1 MKKRRRMILANEK
14 KPKDVNESD
23 ENESSAQS
31 EFDEQADESGGS
43 SAVGGSSAAGGSP
56 VEELKEQLL
65 RQAAEYDNYRKRTA
79 KERMDLEPELTSKI
93 LTKLLP
99 VLDNLERALACECSD
114 SNFKKGVELINESFL
129 STLFDL
135 GVQEIKTDGEDFNPI
150 FHQAVGRTN
159 NPDIENE
166 KIVETFQKG
175 YKIGEKVIRF
185 AMVSVNMN

>member
-1 MKKRRRMILANEK
+1 MANEK